1 MSIGI
6 LVGKIAA
13 LFIVMFLG
21 FVLVKTG
28 ICRSD
33 DSRILSRLSVYIVVP
48 CSILSAFQVSCS
60 PSILNGLLLAV
71 AAAVLIH
78 LILIV
83 LFYFIGPL
91 LHLNGVEKASIIYS
105 NAGNLVIPLVSSI
118 LGPDWVIYSSAYV
131 SVQLFLLW
139 SHGKMMIC
147 EEKKPDFKK
156 IITNTNMI
164 AILFGIFL
172 FLAQISLPRE
182 WTALSTPWEA

>member
-33 DSRILSRLSVYIVVP
+33 DSRILSRLSIYIVVP
-48 CSILSAFQVSCS
+48 CSILSAFQVRCS

-118 LGPDWVIYSSAYV
+118 SRTRLGYLFQRLRLCTAFSSLE
-131 SVQLFLLW
+131 SWKNDDL
-139 SHGKMMIC
+139 
-147 EEKKPDFKK
+147 
-156 IITNTNMI
+156 
-164 AILFGIFL
+164 
-172 FLAQISLPRE
+172 
-182 WTALSTPWEA
+182 

>member
-13 LFIVMFLG
+13 LFIIMFLG
-21 FVLVKTG
+21 FVLVKAG

-48 CSILSAFQVSCS
+48 CSILSAFQVNCS

-105 NAGNLVIPLVSSI
+105 NAGELVIPLVSSI
-118 LGPDWVIYSSAYV
+118 LGPDWAVFIPAPTSLYSFFFSGVMA
-131 SVQLFLLW
+131 
-139 SHGKMMIC
+139 K
-147 EEKKPDFKK
+147 
-156 IITNTNMI
+156 
-164 AILFGIFL
+164 
-172 FLAQISLPRE
+172 
-182 WTALSTPWEA
+182 

>member
-13 LFIVMFLG
+13 LFIIMFLG

-91 LHLNGVEKASIIYS
+91 LHLNGVEK
-105 NAGNLVIPLVSSI
+105 PLSST
-118 LGPDWVIYSSAYV
+118 LMQELLLYR
-131 SVQLFLLW
+131 LF
-139 SHGKMMIC
+139 
-147 EEKKPDFKK
+147 P
-156 IITNTNMI
+156 
-164 AILFGIFL
+164 LF
-172 FLAQISLPRE
+172 
-182 WTALSTPWEA
+182 

>member
-6 LVGKIAA
+6 LVGKIVA

-105 NAGNLVIPLVSSI
+105 NAGNLTACFLYSRTRLGYLFQRLRLCTAFSS
-118 LGPDWVIYSSAYV
+118 LESWKNDD
-131 SVQLFLLW
+131 L
-139 SHGKMMIC
+139 
-147 EEKKPDFKK
+147 
-156 IITNTNMI
+156 
-164 AILFGIFL
+164 
-172 FLAQISLPRE
+172 
-182 WTALSTPWEA
+182 

>member
-83 LFYFIGPL
+83 LFYFIG
-91 LHLNGVEKASIIYS
+91 
-105 NAGNLVIPLVSSI
+105 
-118 LGPDWVIYSSAYV
+118 LGCQKV
-131 SVQLFLLW
+131 
-139 SHGKMMIC
+139 
-147 EEKKPDFKK
+147 
-156 IITNTNMI
+156 
-164 AILFGIFL
+164 
-172 FLAQISLPRE
+172 
-182 WTALSTPWEA
+182 

>member
-71 AAAVLIH
+71 AAVLIH

-83 LFYFIGPL
+83 LFYFIG
-91 LHLNGVEKASIIYS
+91 
-105 NAGNLVIPLVSSI
+105 
-118 LGPDWVIYSSAYV
+118 LGCQKV
-131 SVQLFLLW
+131 
-139 SHGKMMIC
+139 
-147 EEKKPDFKK
+147 
-156 IITNTNMI
+156 
-164 AILFGIFL
+164 
-172 FLAQISLPRE
+172 
-182 WTALSTPWEA
+182 

>member
-105 NAGNLVIPLVSSI
+105 NAGNPCYTTCFLYSRTRLGYLFQRLRLCTAFSS
-118 LGPDWVIYSSAYV
+118 LESWKNDD
-131 SVQLFLLW
+131 L
-139 SHGKMMIC
+139 
-147 EEKKPDFKK
+147 
-156 IITNTNMI
+156 
-164 AILFGIFL
+164 
-172 FLAQISLPRE
+172 
-182 WTALSTPWEA
+182 

>member
-60 PSILNGLLLAV
+60 PSILNGLLLKISGHGMTV
-71 AAAVLIH
+71 DSSSSDRGD
-78 LILIV
+78 
-83 LFYFIGPL
+83 IGKFL
-91 LHLNGVEKASIIYS
+91 QS
-105 NAGNLVIPLVSSI
+105 IPLDM
-118 LGPDWVIYSSAYV
+118 G
-131 SVQLFLLW
+131 
-139 SHGKMMIC
+139 G
-147 EEKKPDFKK
+147 
-156 IITNTNMI
+156 
-164 AILFGIFL
+164 
-172 FLAQISLPRE
+172 
-182 WTALSTPWEA
+182 